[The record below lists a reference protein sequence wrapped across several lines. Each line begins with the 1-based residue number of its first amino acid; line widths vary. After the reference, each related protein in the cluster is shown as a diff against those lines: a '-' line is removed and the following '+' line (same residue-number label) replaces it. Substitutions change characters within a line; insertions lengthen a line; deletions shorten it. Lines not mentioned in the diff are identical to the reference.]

1 MKRSSKTEPRAERI
15 KKSVLEHLAESGNVS
30 YACKRAG
37 VSRETFYTWKAE
49 DGVFAEDAN
58 TATEYGKSFV
68 NDLAHTQLIL
78 NIQKGDMQAV
88 RFQLISCHPDYK
100 PRRPGPAEDL
110 KPVTD
115 IKITVV
121 DPSKVAEA
129 KAEIQKQREKDGAEG
144 AEGAGD

>member
-1 MKRSSKTEPRAERI
+1 MARKSSDRTLRKDARQ
-15 KKSVLEHLAESGNVS
+15 KKLLEHLAEYGNIS
-30 YACKRAG
+30 YSCKRTG
-37 VSRETFYTWKAE
+37 ISRETYYEWRE
-49 DGVFAEDAN
+49 DRVFAFEAD
-58 TATEYGKSFV
+58 TAIEAGKSFV
-68 NDLAHTQLIL
+68 NDLAQTSLVQ

-88 RFQLISCHPDYK
+88 RFQLVSCHPDYK

-129 KAEIQKQREKDGAEG
+129 KAEIQKQREKGGAEG
-144 AEGAGD
+144 V